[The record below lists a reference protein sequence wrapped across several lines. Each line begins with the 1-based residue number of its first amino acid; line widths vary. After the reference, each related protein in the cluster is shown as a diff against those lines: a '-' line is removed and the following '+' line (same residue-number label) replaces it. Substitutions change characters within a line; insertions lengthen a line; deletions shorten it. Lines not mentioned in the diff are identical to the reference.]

1 MSLRPEQQ
9 SNIQRFADD
18 EDFGVLIEMLRLDYF
33 EEWCK
38 ERDPVLRERLHQKQE
53 ALEDLVVQIRAV
65 ADQVAF
71 NKRNMA

>member
-1 MSLRPEQQ
+1 MSRRPEQQ
-9 SNIQRFADD
+9 SNIQRFAED

>member
-1 MSLRPEQQ
+1 MSLRPEQL
-9 SNIQRFADD
+9 SNIQRFAED

-71 NKRNMA
+71 NKRNLP

>member
-71 NKRNMA
+71 NKRNLP

>member
-9 SNIQRFADD
+9 SNIQRFAED

-33 EEWCK
+33 EEWSK
-38 ERDPVLRERLHQKQE
+38 ERDPAKRERLHQKQE

>member
-9 SNIQRFADD
+9 SNIQRFAED

-38 ERDPVLRERLHQKQE
+38 ERDPVQRERLHLKQE

>member
-9 SNIQRFADD
+9 SNIQRFAED

-71 NKRNMA
+71 NKRNFT

>member
-1 MSLRPEQQ
+1 MSLRPEQL

-18 EDFGVLIEMLRLDYF
+18 EDFGFLIEMLRLDYF

-38 ERDPVLRERLHQKQE
+38 ERDPVQRERLHLKQE

-71 NKRNMA
+71 NKRNLP

>member
-9 SNIQRFADD
+9 SNIQRFAED

-38 ERDPVLRERLHQKQE
+38 ERDPVKRERLHHKQE

>member
-1 MSLRPEQQ
+1 MSLRPEQL
-9 SNIQRFADD
+9 SNIQRFAED

-38 ERDPVLRERLHQKQE
+38 ERDPVQRERLHLKQE

-71 NKRNMA
+71 NKRNFT

>member
-1 MSLRPEQQ
+1 MSLRPEQL

-38 ERDPVLRERLHQKQE
+38 ERDPVQRERLHQKQE

>member
-1 MSLRPEQQ
+1 MSLRPEQL

-18 EDFGVLIEMLRLDYF
+18 EDFGLLIEMLRLDYF

-38 ERDPVLRERLHQKQE
+38 ERDPVQRERLHLKQE

-71 NKRNMA
+71 NKRNLP

>member
-9 SNIQRFADD
+9 SNIQRFAEDA
-18 EDFGVLIEMLRLDYF
+18 DFGVLIEMLRLDYF

-38 ERDPVLRERLHQKQE
+38 ERDPVQRERLHLKQE

>member
-1 MSLRPEQQ
+1 MSLRPEQL
-9 SNIQRFADD
+9 SNIQRFAED

-33 EEWCK
+33 EAWCK

-71 NKRNMA
+71 NKRNFT

>member
-9 SNIQRFADD
+9 SNIQRFAED

-71 NKRNMA
+71 NKRNLP

>member
-1 MSLRPEQQ
+1 MSLRPEQL

-38 ERDPVLRERLHQKQE
+38 ERDPVQRERLHLKQE
-53 ALEDLVVQIRAV
+53 ALEDLIVQIRAV

-71 NKRNMA
+71 NKRNLP

>member
-1 MSLRPEQQ
+1 MSLRPEQL

-38 ERDPVLRERLHQKQE
+38 ERDPVQRERLHLKQE

-71 NKRNMA
+71 NKRNL

>member
-1 MSLRPEQQ
+1 MSLRPEQL

-71 NKRNMA
+71 NKRNLP

>member
-1 MSLRPEQQ
+1 MPLSHNSLL
-9 SNIQRFADD
+9 NIQRLADD
-18 EDFGVLIEMLRLDYF
+18 EDFAELIEMLRHDYF
-33 EEWCK
+33 GQWCK

>member
-1 MSLRPEQQ
+1 MSLRPEQL

-38 ERDPVLRERLHQKQE
+38 ERDPVLRERLHLKQE

-71 NKRNMA
+71 NKRNLP

>member
-9 SNIQRFADD
+9 SNIQRFAED

-38 ERDPVLRERLHQKQE
+38 ERDPVQRERLHQKQE

-71 NKRNMA
+71 NKRNL

>member
-1 MSLRPEQQ
+1 MSLRPEQL
-9 SNIQRFADD
+9 SNIQRFAED

-38 ERDPVLRERLHQKQE
+38 ERDPVQRERLHLKQE

-71 NKRNMA
+71 NKRNLP

>member
-1 MSLRPEQQ
+1 
-9 SNIQRFADD
+9 
-18 EDFGVLIEMLRLDYF
+18 MLRLDYF
-33 EEWCK
+33 EDWCK

-71 NKRNMA
+71 NKRNL

>member
-9 SNIQRFADD
+9 SNIQRFAED

-38 ERDPVLRERLHQKQE
+38 ERDPAQRERLHLKQE

-71 NKRNMA
+71 NKRNFT

>member
-38 ERDPVLRERLHQKQE
+38 ERDPAKRERLHLKQE

>member
-1 MSLRPEQQ
+1 MSLRPEQLL
-9 SNIQRFADD
+9 NIQRFADD

-38 ERDPVLRERLHQKQE
+38 ERDPVQRERLHLKQE

-71 NKRNMA
+71 NKRNLP

>member
-1 MSLRPEQQ
+1 MSLRPEQL

-38 ERDPVLRERLHQKQE
+38 ERDPVLRERLHLKQE
-53 ALEDLVVQIRAV
+53 ALEDLIVQIRAV

-71 NKRNMA
+71 NKRNLP

>member
-9 SNIQRFADD
+9 SNIQRFAED

-33 EEWCK
+33 EAWCK
-38 ERDPVLRERLHQKQE
+38 ERDPAQRERLHQKQE
-53 ALEDLVVQIRAV
+53 ALEDLIVQIRAV

-71 NKRNMA
+71 NKRNLP

>member
-1 MSLRPEQQ
+1 MSLRPEQL
-9 SNIQRFADD
+9 SNIQRFAED

-71 NKRNMA
+71 NKRNFT

>member
-38 ERDPVLRERLHQKQE
+38 ERDPVLRERLHHKQE

-71 NKRNMA
+71 NKRNLP

>member
-9 SNIQRFADD
+9 SNIQRFAED

>member
-1 MSLRPEQQ
+1 MSLRPEQL

-38 ERDPVLRERLHQKQE
+38 ERDPVQRERLHLKQE

-71 NKRNMA
+71 NKRNLP